1 MNKKWY
7 LLANVILWSQ
17 ILGVSGTIVTKADL
31 SMDTAEMVTPAA
43 AVATYVCTHLDE
55 INTYRQEHG
64 FYNDVVSATVSDIT
78 VHEYNRIEDID
89 AKLLDFDG
97 SKGYIIVGE
106 NYMFYGFAFEGEIP
120 FNDFTDG
127 DRYYSDQEGFY
138 YINFQQQKVVLGH
151 LTGSDPLS
159 SSTQPFD
166 GQYVAGEGR
175 IYDLDAYIADRY
187 GTSLTFVKENS
198 IKTENGYPATGFAI
212 ADYNCYLDP
221 NGNIPNINNFI
232 AAMSTTFMIGRAKF
246 LLQIN
251 KEYSKL
257 QEINYLPGIHEPEI
271 CETKLEEGY
280 TQLMRTLRQFP
291 YKFRQMS
298 NNLYG
303 GVENLTQAQAVELTK
318 AYCESKGHTYTSST
332 TRFIAVE
339 LEKEQNYFDTK
350 NLPALLYIPESDTY
364 DDLTLLYACGYKTY
378 YKIVRVSSHIQK
390 IYFYHFVEVMDG
402 LVENERTY
410 FDLYGTSSNNRITF
424 FSEKNS

>member
-64 FYNDVVSATVSDIT
+64 FYNDVVSATISDIT
-78 VHEYNRIEDID
+78 VHEYGRVKEID

-120 FNDFTDG
+120 FNAFTDG
-127 DRYYSDQEGFY
+127 VRYYSDQEGFY
-138 YINFQQQKVVLGH
+138 YIDYQQQKVVLGH
-151 LTGSDPLS
+151 LSGSNPLS
-159 SSTQPFD
+159 SSTQPYD

-175 IYDLDAYIADRY
+175 IYDINAYITDRY
-187 GTSLTFVKENS
+187 DGLTFSKECS

-221 NGNIPNINNFI
+221 NGNIPNINTFI

-303 GVENLTQAQAVELTK
+303 GVENLTRAQAVELTK
-318 AYCESKGHTYTSST
+318 AYCASKGHTYTSST
-332 TRFIAVE
+332 TRFVVDE
-339 LEKEQNYFDTK
+339 LQKEENYFAVK
-350 NLPALLYIPESDTY
+350 NLPALFYTPESTTY
-364 DDLTLLYACGYKTY
+364 DGLAILYACGYKSY
-378 YKIVRVSSHIQK
+378 FKIVRISSHIQK
-390 IYFYHFVEVMDG
+390 IYFYVFLEVMDG
-402 LVENERTY
+402 ITENERTY
-410 FDLYGTSSNNRITF
+410 VDLYCMSSNHNITL
-424 FSEKNS
+424 FSE